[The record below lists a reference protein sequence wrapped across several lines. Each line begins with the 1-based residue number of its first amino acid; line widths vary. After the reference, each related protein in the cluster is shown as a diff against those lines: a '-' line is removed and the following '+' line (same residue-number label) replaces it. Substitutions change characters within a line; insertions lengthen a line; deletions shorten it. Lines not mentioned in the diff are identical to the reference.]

1 MRTEVDNYR
10 GWQIFFDTDTEK
22 FTAYSNIHDSEIEK
36 GSYPAVKKGIDDF
49 IKENETFKPITIVST
64 SAYRNYASHKNA
76 KFKIIGI
83 RKDGAFVYEDSQG
96 KKHQLSKYDEKNYML
111 YDEKNDAVFAEYD
124 KMKLEASRI
133 IERANVYLKENI
145 IEKTITIYRKEL
157 GYEEN

>member
-1 MRTEVDNYR
+1 
-10 GWQIFFDTDTEK
+10 
-22 FTAYSNIHDSEIEK
+22 
-36 GSYPAVKKGIDDF
+36 
-49 IKENETFKPITIVST
+49 
-64 SAYRNYASHKNA
+64 
-76 KFKIIGI
+76 
-83 RKDGAFVYEDSQG
+83 
-96 KKHQLSKYDEKNYML
+96 ML